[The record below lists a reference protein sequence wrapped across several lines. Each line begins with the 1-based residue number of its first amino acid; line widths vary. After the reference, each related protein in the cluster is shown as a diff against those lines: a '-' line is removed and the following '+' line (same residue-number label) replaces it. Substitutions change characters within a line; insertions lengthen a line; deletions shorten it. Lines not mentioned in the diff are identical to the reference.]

1 MIADIYSIT
10 NIEGDTETRFRFKE
24 KPDLAS
30 SIKAFYITDGTNNY
44 HLVTWDY
51 VGHSGTVPGELQEE
65 ITSQVST
72 TVTGGNGIDITVG
85 SGNPSAPFNVAVDM
99 GEFFNVGP
107 ELTSGIRS
115 VGYDPR
121 YLDAYAAE
129 ENYTN
134 NSGVIQNVGQ
144 TTTGASEVVSEY
156 VTVLDAVRLGSNASS
171 SDDAYNQIR

>member
-1 MIADIYSIT
+1 MGLRRSFGYCAWRIT
-10 NIEGDTETRFRFKE
+10 RR
-24 KPDLAS
+24 
-30 SIKAFYITDGTNNY
+30 
-44 HLVTWDY
+44 DY
-51 VGHSGTVPGELQEE
+51 F
-65 ITSQVST
+65 QVST

-115 VGYDPR
+115 AGYDPR

-144 TTTGASEVVSEY
+144 TTTGASELLVSM
-156 VTVLDAVRLGSNASS
+156 
-171 SDDAYNQIR
+171 